1 MRILI
6 TFKLL
11 IVDIQNTQNI
21 TTECFRQKLCFPE
34 QMTAQTTLFKDKL
47 IKLSFP
53 QCIQLY
59 ILIFY
64 MRTKTKLEIC
74 VSKPFLAYFHDHYRY

>member
-11 IVDIQNTQNI
+11 IVDIQNMQNI

-47 IKLSFP
+47 INTFLSSMYST
-53 QCIQLY
+53 LY
-59 ILIFY
+59 FN
-64 MRTKTKLEIC
+64 
-74 VSKPFLAYFHDHYRY
+74 FLYENKN

>member
-6 TFKLL
+6 TFELL

-21 TTECFRQKLCFPE
+21 TTECFRKKFCFPE

-47 IKLSFP
+47 INTFLSSMYST
-53 QCIQLY
+53 LY
-59 ILIFY
+59 FN
-64 MRTKTKLEIC
+64 
-74 VSKPFLAYFHDHYRY
+74 FLYENKN